1 MMQKRL
7 LVSLFSL
14 LLTLPAIAQQATL
27 PDSITIAI
35 NTKFDKAGGFKR
47 FLLGTNYRKV
57 WAQEVRMPIFH
68 LDKEKGGLR
77 ITGVGGGNQTTSL
90 QMVDSSGREW
100 VLRSANK
107 TTSRDQPKIYKNTM
121 VEDLM
126 LDAGSIGHP
135 WSALA
140 VPPMA
145 DALGIKHTNPRM
157 VYLGD
162 DPNLGKYRKEFANAV
177 YLFEEHGP
185 ADAAKDY
192 KTEKVQD
199 RLEKNNDNKIDQRLI
214 LRARILDMIMGDW
227 DRHGGQWKWT
237 KNNDSTKAVLYDPT
251 PGDRDKVFYTT
262 SGAIFSLMA
271 IAKPNVQPYTD
282 HIKRVDLWNYNTV
295 TFDLYFLNQL
305 DKKDWEQEVAY
316 VQSKLT
322 DSLVTRAI
330 KLMPANV
337 YAVSG
342 PHILKTFFKRRD
354 NAHKYVMNYY
364 RFLAQI
370 VDVHGSDKGEHF
382 TIHTQKDGDVKVTIN
397 NIKKDGSTGRELYQR
412 TFKEKET
419 HDLRLYGLEGQNSFE
434 LTGSGKTD
442 IKVRMIGGT
451 DTDRYHVDTTLHNRK
466 NLYVY
471 DVRGPGNT
479 LPTSSE
485 VHLKLRNDTSIN
497 AYRRPENRYT
507 TYTPLGGIGYSTE
520 DGLQFVAGIGLTQ
533 YSFRKDPYRNQ
544 QQLKVNYTFSK
555 QSYIVSY
562 SGIFKSVWGKNTDL
576 LVNIT
581 ERGPRNTNNFFG
593 LGNIGEY
600 QDDKEFYYYRNR
612 YDYAVADIR
621 LGHKFD
627 KWMLSGGL
635 LTEFYT
641 ASRGHNDDH
650 FFKQYDQ
657 EHPEERL
664 FDTKLYQGLVGTAV
678 YDTRNSQTFPSRGVT
693 WRSTINGLTG
703 LNVSN
708 HASASIISTFS
719 FFVPIKDSTVVLANR
734 TGAGHI
740 VGNGEFFQMM
750 NLGGLTLQGFHTSR
764 FIGHSMAYNNTEL
777 RARLFNF
784 NAYVLASS
792 FGIVAFNDVGR
803 VWLKGETSNTLHD
816 TYGGGI
822 FLTPY
827 NAFLLQAVLGKSSDG
842 SLSYITVGFRF

>member
-1 MMQKRL
+1 MMPKRL
-7 LVSLFSL
+7 LITLFAVALSRVVL
-14 LLTLPAIAQQATL
+14 AQQAPV

-35 NTKFDKAGGFKR
+35 NTKFDKAGKVKR
-47 FLLGTNYRKV
+47 ALLGTNYRRV
-57 WAQEVRMPIFH
+57 WAQAVRMPIFH
-68 LDKEKGGLR
+68 ITQEKGGLK

-90 QMVDSSGREW
+90 QMKDSAGREW

-107 TTSRDQPKIYKNTM
+107 TTSRDQPKIYKNTL
-121 VEDLM
+121 VEALM

-157 VYLGD
+157 VYLPD
-162 DPNLGKYRKEFANAV
+162 DPALGKYREQFANAV

-185 ADAAKDY
+185 PDASKDY

-199 RLEKNNDNKIDQRLI
+199 RLEKNNDNKVDQRLI

-262 SGAIFSLMA
+262 GGAIFSVMA
-271 IAKPNVQPYTD
+271 LAKPNLQAYTD
-282 HIKRVDLWNYNTV
+282 HIRRVDLWNYNTV
-295 TFDLYFLNQL
+295 TFDLYFLNEL
-305 DKKDWEQEVAY
+305 DKEDWEHEIAY

-322 DSLVTRAI
+322 DSLVTRAV

-342 PHILKTFFKRRD
+342 EHILKTFFKRRD
-354 NAHKYVMNYY
+354 NARKFVMRYY
-364 RFLAQI
+364 HFLAKI
-370 VDVHGSDKGEHF
+370 VDIHGSDKPEHF
-382 TIHTQKDGDVKVTIN
+382 GIHTQKDGDVKITIN
-397 NIKKDGSTGRELYQR
+397 NIKKDGSVGRELYKR
-412 TFKEKET
+412 TFKQHET
-419 HDLRLYGLEGQNSFE
+419 NDIRLYGLEGQNTWE
-434 LTGSGKTD
+434 VTGDAKTD

-451 DTDRYHVDTTLHNRK
+451 DTDSYHVDTTLHNRK

-471 DVRGPGNT
+471 DVRGPGNA
-479 LPTSSE
+479 LPAGSE

-497 AYRRPENRYT
+497 QYRRPENRYT
-507 TYTPLGGIGYSTE
+507 TYSPLGGIGYSTE
-520 DGLQFVAGIGLTQ
+520 DGLQLVAGIGLTQ
-533 YSFRKDPYRNQ
+533 YSFRKDPYRNHQ
-544 QQLKVNYTFSK
+544 ELKINYTLSKQSFLVNYT
-555 QSYIVSY
+555 
-562 SGIFKSVWGKNTDL
+562 GIFKSVWGKNTDL
-576 LVNIT
+576 LVNVS

-593 LGNIGEY
+593 LGNVGEY
-600 QDDKEFYYYRNR
+600 LDDKEFYYYRNR
-612 YDYAVADIR
+612 YDYAVTDVR
-621 LGHKFD
+621 LAHRVNN
-627 KWMLSGGL
+627 WVLSGGS

-641 ASRGHNDDH
+641 SSRNHNQDH

-657 EHPEERL
+657 LHPEERL
-664 FDTKLYQGLVGTAV
+664 FDAKLYTGVIGGAV
-678 YDTRNSQTFPSRGVT
+678 YDSRNSQRFPSRGVT
-693 WRSTINGLTG
+693 WRNTLTGLTG
-703 LNVSN
+703 INVN
-708 HASASIISTFS
+708 DHASASIISTFS
-719 FFVPIKDSTVVLANR
+719 FFIPIKDSTIVLANR

-740 VGNGEFFQMM
+740 FGNGEFFQMM

-764 FIGHSMAYNNTEL
+764 FIGHTMAYNNLEL
-777 RARLFNF
+777 RAKLFDF

-792 FGIVAFNDVGR
+792 FGLVAFNDAGR
-803 VWLKGETSNTLHD
+803 VWLKGEHSNTLHD

-827 NAFLLQAVLGKSSDG
+827 NAFLLQAVLGKSTDG
-842 SLSYITVGFRF
+842 YLSYITVGFRF